1 MVNEVFLRLSMKY
14 DQAIFEYLT
23 LSVRFFVRLQ
33 NVYLRSVYRL
43 TIFKGIFAGKYLAR
57 LHREMHI
64 DVNLFIGRSKYSANF
79 GLRDELSVSKKLR

>member
-1 MVNEVFLRLSMKY
+1 MKF
-14 DQAIFEYLT
+14 DQTILDYLT

-43 TIFKGIFAGKYLAR
+43 TIFRGIFAGKYLAR

-64 DVNLFIGRSKYSANF
+64 DVDLFIGRSKYSTSF
-79 GLRDELSVSKKLR
+79 GLRDELSVSNKLR